1 MQNIL
6 IVNGRQL
13 NDLSAIEDQKV
24 STKKKTNRLK
34 IISSSFQSKWVC
46 SCLWGLEFLCVWI
59 CECDLKVDLFFK

>member
-24 STKKKTNRLK
+24 SSKNKTNMLK
-34 IISSSFQSKWVC
+34 VILSSFQSK
-46 SCLWGLEFLCVWI
+46 
-59 CECDLKVDLFFK
+59 